1 MLNRMNVSGIVKGGP
16 IGGHSQNGR
25 YNISARFNKKTLCH
39 RIERIYQLGDR
50 ITLTNLEASH
60 FCSLI
65 ADGKYCDTGNSLIF
79 LDPPYYEQGRNLY
92 SSFATDRIHSLIAE
106 RLTSESKWKWILT
119 YDEAPQ
125 INNLYPPDKVMKYEY
140 EIAYSANKRGRYAEY
155 LFTSP
160 TLRVNSFDNVTLR
173 DL

>member
-1 MLNRMNVSGIVKGGP
+1 MNVSGIAEGP

-60 FCSLI
+60 FLQPDC
-65 ADGKYCDTGNSLIF
+65 GRKYCDTGNSLIF

-119 YDEAPQ
+119 ETAPQ

-140 EIAYSANKRGRYAEY
+140 EIAYSATKRGRYAEY
-155 LFTSP
+155 LFTRHP
-160 TLRVNSFDNVTLR
+160 LE
-173 DL
+173 